1 MSTPPS
7 TLSQESELGKERLD
21 MLWFLKSK
29 EWREGRS
36 GLVLYTDI
44 KHKIPGRDG
53 RRRQAW
59 KLFIIYCSRG
69 KNGRFVS
76 QP

>member
-7 TLSQESELGKERLD
+7 SLSRESELGKEGLD
-21 MLWFLKSK
+21 MLWFLKSE
-29 EWREGRS
+29 EWREGR
-36 GLVLYTDI
+36 GRLVLYTDI
-44 KHKIPGRDG
+44 KDKIPGRDG

-59 KLFIIYCSRG
+59 KLFIIYYSRA

-76 QP
+76 QS